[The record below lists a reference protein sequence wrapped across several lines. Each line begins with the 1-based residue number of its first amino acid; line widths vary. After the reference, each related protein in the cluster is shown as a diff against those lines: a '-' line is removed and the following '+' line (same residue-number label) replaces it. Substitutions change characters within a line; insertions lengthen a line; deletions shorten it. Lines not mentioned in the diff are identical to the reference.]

1 MDRKIREAQL
11 KLLEVFP
18 SMSRT
23 FALSGGTA
31 LELFYLKHRFS
42 KDLDF
47 FSPGYNSA
55 EIDKLATG
63 FSKCLGKKLK
73 LENELVIE
81 GKARVRFY
89 TVNIKGAKLPLK
101 IDFLEDVVF
110 KKPVIRKF
118 NSIPVYDVKN
128 IYHQKILILIGT
140 KLGMDETG
148 REVITGRKEA
158 RDIVDVYYLS
168 KKIYPLH
175 KFIKK
180 LPHYYKR
187 GLIYWYRTYSRYDF
201 KVEVLDL
208 DIYDKEFNASDVIKH
223 FDLEIKKI
231 IKEVV

>member
-1 MDRKIREAQL
+1 M
-11 KLLEVFP
+11 
-18 SMSRT
+18 
-23 FALSGGTA
+23 
-31 LELFYLKHRFS
+31 
-42 KDLDF
+42 
-47 FSPGYNSA
+47 
-55 EIDKLATG
+55 
-63 FSKCLGKKLK
+63 
-73 LENELVIE
+73 
-81 GKARVRFY
+81 
-89 TVNIKGAKLPLK
+89 
-101 IDFLEDVVF
+101 
-110 KKPVIRKF
+110 
-118 NSIPVYDVKN
+118 
-128 IYHQKILILIGT
+128 ILIGT

-208 DIYDKEFNASDVIKH
+208 DIYDEEFNASDVIKH

>member
-47 FSPGYNSA
+47 FSPEYNFA

-81 GKARVRFY
+81 GKARGRFY
-89 TVNIKGAKLPLK
+89 TVNIKGAKSPLK
-101 IDFLEDVVF
+101 IDFVV
-110 KKPVIRKF
+110 
-118 NSIPVYDVKN
+118 
-128 IYHQKILILIGT
+128 
-140 KLGMDETG
+140 
-148 REVITGRKEA
+148 
-158 RDIVDVYYLS
+158 
-168 KKIYPLH
+168 
-175 KFIKK
+175 
-180 LPHYYKR
+180 
-187 GLIYWYRTYSRYDF
+187 
-201 KVEVLDL
+201 
-208 DIYDKEFNASDVIKH
+208 
-223 FDLEIKKI
+223 
-231 IKEVV
+231 